1 MKLNEVSSSIGATG
15 GPLHKIQSNLS
26 DAIQDLKSAIHTNP
40 ELKHLQKHIKVL
52 ETIKNDIY
60 DAR

>member
-40 ELKHLQKHIKVL
+40 ELKRGAPLDPYSFRIGQ
-52 ETIKNDIY
+52 
-60 DAR
+60 